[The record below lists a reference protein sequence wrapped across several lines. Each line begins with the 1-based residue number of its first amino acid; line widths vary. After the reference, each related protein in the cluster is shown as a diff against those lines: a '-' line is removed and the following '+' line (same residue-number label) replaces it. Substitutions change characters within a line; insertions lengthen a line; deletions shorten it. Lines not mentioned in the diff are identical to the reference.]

1 MKNKGSITIYLSI
14 VLVSVILVVSV
25 VSESGRMNVVQTKS
39 KDYTYMAVESVMAGY
54 AKQIYKDYGILLVWE
69 KESAKDQVK
78 RYIQDNINMADLGG
92 GIKGYNFMASNLVDV
107 KINKQEYVIDNE
119 GEKFIEQIIS
129 YMKYAGTINAAESLI
144 RKFNSYSEGD
154 KTETTEK
161 IDVTN
166 IVDNNSDELQKLVKD
181 INKKVADLKDTDELN
196 KKMEAASQKFKVLEK
211 NILSGKNKK
220 HDKNVTNF
228 LKRYRELMTELE
240 IKSGDVDSA
249 IELIKQYDEKK
260 ELFLRENGYTTDVGD
275 YLSDNLKKLENVK
288 NKIKENK
295 ELAVSNFSDINSEN
309 VITVQQSIQYAE
321 SIVKDLESL
330 SINQATEEDKK
341 KQSIYQNA
349 SALLTK
355 GILSL
360 VIDNMTDISSNAIS
374 LSNLPTTLKNKKNSP
389 DILESVKNKAVLSL
403 YSGMKF
409 GNYLEPYDNTG
420 LKYEMEY
427 IIGGQDTDQQNL
439 LKTIEK
445 IAVVRNAINAAYLVT
460 DKEKMGEISLVA
472 EAVAVVTGLPFLEPI
487 VKGVLIEAWSLA
499 EAVSDIKVLLKGK
512 KISMIKNKQ
521 NWNTSLE
528 NLMGSHKGSNKGENG
543 LDYKTYLELMI
554 MLENSHNCVYRIMD
568 LMQINVQ
575 KQYNKEFVIS
585 RCFQSLDITVDFRT
599 KPIFTAMPWTISA
612 LSENQGAYEYNINC
626 SYSY

>member
-14 VLVSVILVVSV
+14 VLVSVILVASV

-39 KDYTYMAVESVMAGY
+39 KDYTYMAAESVMAGY

-69 KESAKDQVK
+69 NESAKDQVK

-92 GIKGYNFMASNLVDV
+92 GIRGYNFMASNLVDV
-107 KINKQEYVIDNE
+107 KINRQEYVIDNE

-144 RKFNSYSEGD
+144 RKFNSYSKGD

-161 IDVTN
+161 NDVTN

-181 INKKVADLKDTDELN
+181 INEKIINLKETDKLN
-196 KKMEAASQKFKVLEK
+196 KRMKAASQKFKTLEK
-211 NILSGKNKK
+211 NILSGNDTK
-220 HDKNVTNF
+220 HNENAKNF
-228 LKRYRELMTELE
+228 LERYRELITELE
-240 IKSGDVDSA
+240 IKSRDADSA

-275 YLSDNLKKLENVK
+275 YLDNNLKKLERIK
-288 NKIKENK
+288 NKIKENR
-295 ELAVSNFSDINSEN
+295 ELSVSNFSDINSEN
-309 VITVQQSIQYAE
+309 IITVQQSVNKME
-321 SIVKDLESL
+321 DIVKDLESL
-330 SINQATEEDKK
+330 NVNQATKEDKK
-341 KQSIYQNA
+341 KESIYQKA

-360 VIDNMTDISSNAIS
+360 VIDDMSDISNNTIS
-374 LSNLPTTLKNKKNSP
+374 LSNLPTTLKREKTSP
-389 DILESVKNKAVLSL
+389 GILESVKNKAALSL

-439 LKTIEK
+439 VKTIEK
-445 IAVVRNAINAAYLVT
+445 ISVVRNAINAAYLVT

-528 NLMGSHKGSNKGENG
+528 NLTASHKGSNTGENG

-554 MLENSHNCVYRIMD
+554 MMENSHNCVYRVMD

-575 KQYNKEFVIS
+575 KRYNKDFLIS
-585 RCFQSLDITVDFRT
+585 RCFQSLDITVDFKT

-626 SYSY
+626 GYSY